1 MSWLFDRL
9 TDLAVADHLTVVIDV
24 PSDHHDEL
32 AQMLRRA
39 RTLAST
45 SIHPASALHPGSQP
59 PLRNAGGTFV
69 ASASPSGRTLFE
81 TLGEH
86 DLGVAVGGAAPG
98 ATMQVDTVGD
108 LCSLLDALVTLRS
121 YAQRAVA

>member
-24 PSDHHDEL
+24 PTDDEL
-32 AQMLRRA
+32 SVMLQ
-39 RTLAST
+39 RTRSLAATSVGPST
-45 SIHPASALHPGSQP
+45 AVRQHDGAEVSRSV
-59 PLRNAGGTFV
+59 GTFV

-81 TLGEH
+81 ALGEH

-98 ATMQVDTVGD
+98 ASLQVDTVGD